1 VRQFDKCEF
10 EGWSELPTPTHTF
23 KPNWL
28 DTNHTTFY
36 ITCTKIPSTV
46 SIKGRAQ
53 PKFVSEREKLLKL
66 KQTRTSEEINEQITN
81 RESQFKAEVNF
92 S

>member
-1 VRQFDKCEF
+1 LRAGASYQRQ
-10 EGWSELPTPTHTF
+10 PTLL
-23 KPNWL
+23 NLNVDWL
-28 DTNHTTFY
+28 DTNYTTFY